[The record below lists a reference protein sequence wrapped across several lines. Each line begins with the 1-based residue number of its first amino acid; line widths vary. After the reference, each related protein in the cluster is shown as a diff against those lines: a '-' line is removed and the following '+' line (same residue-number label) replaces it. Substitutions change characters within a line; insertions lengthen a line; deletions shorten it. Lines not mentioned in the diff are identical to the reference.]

1 MSKFENPESEND
13 DLQSLIEEAAKHS
26 AVVVAAIVKPAAWH
40 RFGLLPFQKQ
50 FIRDL
55 ADRYP
60 VWLAALGSPLLL
72 TDFQDAAAGICVYSD
87 VEPSMQAL
95 VNFLA
100 ERRDTQ
106 APISPFLPR

>member
-1 MSKFENPESEND
+1 
-13 DLQSLIEEAAKHS
+13 
-26 AVVVAAIVKPAAWH
+26 VAAIVKPAAWH

-55 ADRYP
+55 VDRYP

-72 TDFQDAAAGICVYSD
+72 ADFQDTTAGICVYSD

-95 VNFLA
+95 VDFLA
-100 ERRDTQ
+100 DRKDTR
-106 APISPFLPR
+106 APILPSLPS